1 MSAGLMAWAGL
12 GLFFVGLRLLGSQV
26 QELGGGSLRAL
37 IVATL
42 TKPLVP
48 QFAGFLS
55 GALTQSSSAVV
66 FIASGLITGG
76 VPLARMVPLLA
87 WANMGTSALVLVA
100 SIDLRA
106 LAYYV
111 FGAIGLAFLAGLDK
125 RGSLWNVLLALL
137 GLSLLLFGLTELK
150 AGVALL
156 HGNPWATEFFEFA
169 GSEAVVAFLVGF
181 VLAVPVQ
188 SSSMITL
195 LALPL
200 VQVGLLG
207 LDQVV
212 LMIYGAGIG
221 SAVGVL
227 LLASGMDDP
236 ARQPPMVQGLLRAM
250 VCAVMLALHAIEVG
264 LGVPLVMAGVSALAP
279 SPVAATGL
287 TFLAMQTVL
296 VAIGTLWPDRI
307 ARIVQSGAP
316 AAPGIDARTRTA
328 YLFDEGVEDPQT
340 ALSLAALEQAR
351 LVGAL
356 AEYLEDLRP
365 PAERPPGYLP
375 LEARHAASTAIANAI
390 GAFLSSTLDAHPGM
404 TGVERLFDARSRL
417 AALQSLQATLHAFAT
432 ELGSV
437 PPPQRPPLAAHMVEG
452 LHAVLGVA
460 ADSAHEDDPAS
471 RAILATLTEERG
483 ALMDEVRKALLGSAA
498 GTADPSDRE
507 AMLSATL
514 LFERCLWMLRQAVL
528 RPGDVP
534 TRADQG
540 LIAR

>member
-1 MSAGLMAWAGL
+1 MTSGLLAWAGL

-26 QELGGGSLRAL
+26 QELGAGVLRGL

-42 TKPLVP
+42 NRPLIP
-48 QFAGFLS
+48 QLVGFVS
-55 GALTQSSSAVV
+55 GAVTQSSAAVV
-66 FIASGLITGG
+66 FVASGLITGG

-87 WANMGTSALVLVA
+87 WANMGTSVLVLVA

-111 FGAIGLAFLAGLDK
+111 FGAIGFSFLAGLDK
-125 RGSLWNVLLALL
+125 RGGFRHGLLALL
-137 GLSLLLFGLTELK
+137 GLGLLLFGLTELK
-150 AGVALL
+150 SGVMMLQ
-156 HGNPWATEFFEFA
+156 GNPWATEFFEFA

-188 SSSMITL
+188 SSAMITL

-200 VQVGLLG
+200 VHAGLLG
-207 LDQVV
+207 YEQVV
-212 LMIYGAGIG
+212 PMIYGAGLG
-221 SAVGVL
+221 AGVGVL

-236 ARQPPMVQGLLRAM
+236 ARQPPMVQGTMRAM
-250 VCAVMLALHAIEVG
+250 GCAVMLTLHAIEVG
-264 LGVPLVMAGVSALAP
+264 LGVPLVMAGVRALAP
-279 SPVAATGL
+279 TPTAAVGL
-287 TFLAMQTVL
+287 TFVVAQAVL
-296 VAIGTLWPDRI
+296 LVIGSLLPSWI
-307 ARIVQSGAP
+307 ARIVQSRAAP
-316 AAPGIDARTRTA
+316 AREGDPRARPA
-328 YLFDEGVEDPQT
+328 YLFDEGIEDSET
-340 ALSLAALEQAR
+340 ALSLAALEHGR

-365 PAERPPGYLP
+365 LEERAPGYLP
-375 LEARHAASTAIANAI
+375 LAARHAASSGIATAI
-390 GAFLSSTLDAHPGM
+390 GSFLASTLEAHPGM

-417 AALQSLQATLHAFAT
+417 ATLQSLQAALHAFAT

-437 PPPQRPPLAAHMVEG
+437 PEARRPPLASHMVEG

-460 ADSAHEDDPAS
+460 ADAAAADDPDS

-498 GTADPSDRE
+498 GAASLSDRE

-514 LFERCLWMLRQAVL
+514 LFERSLWMLRQAVL
-528 RPGDVP
+528 RPGD
-534 TRADQG
+534 A
-540 LIAR
+540 AA